1 MTHPHDNPVRA
12 ELQSLDQRRA
22 DTLADAL
29 RPDSAPTGGAWLD
42 SSDAVPGSW
51 HWTGA
56 AWEHGGHANMPP
68 QAGHFPARHFA
79 SVADAITHA
88 TASVTAER
96 DAALAAVDA
105 VRADYAPRREPPT
118 ADEVRALAGL
128 WGDGIDTQWVACFD
142 ADTHVATVVFV
153 GFDFAGD
160 VACRSFVGSRLDAG
174 AFATWEARGP
184 TGPVAWSELARL
196 VEGVRRG

>member
-1 MTHPHDNPVRA
+1 VSTHGKFNSGLWQCEA
-12 ELQSLDQRRA
+12 C
-22 DTLADAL
+22 
-29 RPDSAPTGGAWLD
+29 GAWLD

-51 HWTGA
+51 HWTGT

-68 QAGHFPARHFA
+68 QAGHFPARFFA
-79 SVADAITHA
+79 TIADAIAHA

-118 ADEVRALAGL
+118 ADEVRAVSRL
-128 WGDGIDTQWVACFD
+128 WGASNAPALLQIPRGLVTANV
-142 ADTHVATVVFV
+142 
-153 GFDFAGD
+153 
-160 VACRSFVGSRLDAG
+160 SAG
-174 AFATWEARGP
+174 ARGGIVGWTEPDVRRVAAAESWLLLGP